1 VIVTLAVF
9 GGGLYILWV
18 VLNSYIAPEK
28 PSERKDLVQAFA
40 VIAGGIIALG
50 TLLIGWLN
58 LRHNQRAL
66 SVQQSNTEATLR
78 QQRLIEEERAQD
90 AALQAYLERMGE
102 LLLLGQ
108 EKEAE
113 ARYLVQMHTH
123 TVLRRVTGE
132 CKGSI
137 LRLLYGLKLIGYPPG
152 GPGFPGNPIIAPNG
166 ADLHEAKLEDAD
178 LRRANLSGSNLE
190 AANLSGTNLK
200 EANLRR
206 ANLSKAILSGA
217 DLSDAVLDEADL
229 TNTVVS
235 RAELD
240 TCHSL
245 EGVDIDAIRD

>member
-1 VIVTLAVF
+1 MRGRSSWKLRLIIALGVIVTLAVF

-28 PSERKDLVQAFA
+28 PSERKDLIQAFA
-40 VIAGGIIALG
+40 VIAGGIIALV

-113 ARYLVQMHTH
+113 ALYAQYPARMQLAHIRSPTNQPSSSSSSMTSE
-123 TVLRRVTGE
+123 RN
-132 CKGSI
+132 
-137 LRLLYGLKLIGYPPG
+137 RL
-152 GPGFPGNPIIAPNG
+152 
-166 ADLHEAKLEDAD
+166 
-178 LRRANLSGSNLE
+178 S
-190 AANLSGTNLK
+190 T
-200 EANLRR
+200 
-206 ANLSKAILSGA
+206 
-217 DLSDAVLDEADL
+217 
-229 TNTVVS
+229 
-235 RAELD
+235 
-240 TCHSL
+240 
-245 EGVDIDAIRD
+245 